1 MSIETFIRETL
12 SGSTFDKFQARW
24 RSVPMKMKQNIVYRG
39 TRIAFLH
46 KPRLCEDQQHFDVL
60 GVNENGR
67 KCVVCWEMTEC
78 WKHQFIDESD
88 KALSNIQHAC
98 DWENPLYVYIP

>member
-1 MSIETFIRETL
+1 
-12 SGSTFDKFQARW
+12 
-24 RSVPMKMKQNIVYRG
+24 MKMKQNIVYRG

-78 WKHQFIDESD
+78 WKHQFNNESD
-88 KALSNIQHAC
+88 KAPSNIQHAC
-98 DWENPLYVYIP
+98 DWDNPLYVYIP